1 MNKKYLA
8 AASILII
15 AVVLGAAGVA
25 AWIQA
30 QNSTIDSPIRYT
42 YKIVNTYP
50 HDTNAYTEGLVF
62 SNNSLYE
69 STGEQSSLRHVNLTS
84 GEVLREFRLP
94 SEYFGEGLTLVD
106 GKLLQLT
113 WQNGIG
119 FIYDVETFDLLG
131 NFSITTQ
138 GWGLTYDG
146 SNLIMSDGTSKLYFL
161 NPATY
166 EVVGQV
172 SVKDGNNSVT
182 NINELEY
189 INGDVYANIWMTQK
203 IAIINPQ
210 TGQVKGWIDLTGIYQ
225 APGYDEVL
233 NGIAYDKQTDR
244 LFVTGKYWPNL
255 YEIKIVASE

>member
-1 MNKKYLA
+1 MSKKVLA

-15 AVVLGAAGVA
+15 AVVFVAAGVV
-25 AWIQA
+25 AWNQA
-30 QNSTIDSPIRYT
+30 QNTTIDSPTRYT
-42 YKIVNTYP
+42 YRVVNTYP
-50 HDTNAYTEGLVF
+50 HDTSAFTEGLVF
-62 SNNSLYE
+62 CNGSLFE
-69 STGEQSSLRHVNLTS
+69 STGEKSSLRRVNLTS
-84 GEVLREFRLP
+84 GEVLQEFRLP
-94 SEYFGEGLTLVD
+94 SEYFGEGLTTVD
-106 GKLLQLT
+106 GKLVQLT

-119 FIYDVETFDLLG
+119 FVYDMETFDLLG
-131 NFSITTQ
+131 NFSIATE

-146 SNLIMSDGTSKLYFL
+146 TNLIMSDGTSNLYFL

-172 SVKDGNNSVT
+172 NVKDGNNSIT

-210 TGQVKGWIDLTGIYQ
+210 TGQIKGWVDLTGIYQ
-225 APGYDEVL
+225 PQGFNDVL
-233 NGIAYDKQTDR
+233 NGIALDKQTNR
-244 LFVTGKYWPNL
+244 LFVTGKDWPNL

>member
-30 QNSTIDSPIRYT
+30 QNAIVDSPTRNT
-42 YKIVNTYP
+42 YRIVNTYP
-50 HDTNAYTEGLVF
+50 HDTSAYTEGLVF
-62 SNNSLYE
+62 SNNSLFE
-69 STGEQSSLRHVNLTS
+69 STGEQSSLRRVNLTS

-225 APGYDEVL
+225 SPGYDDVL